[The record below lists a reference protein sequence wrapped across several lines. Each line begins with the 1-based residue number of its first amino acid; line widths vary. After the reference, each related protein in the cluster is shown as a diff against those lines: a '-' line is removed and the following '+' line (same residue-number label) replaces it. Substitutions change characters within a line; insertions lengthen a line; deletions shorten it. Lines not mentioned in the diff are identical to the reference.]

1 MKKNR
6 TLLAFVLAAGM
17 AMTVPQTA
25 SFAEETAGA
34 VTEQTQETQEQTETA
49 EAETAASET
58 GNAAAET
65 AASSE
70 TQVQDTA
77 AQAQDTSAAQA
88 QDTSA
93 AQAQDPSA
101 AAAENSTPKA
111 SPASRIAAKSS
122 DFWDYSTAKW
132 TWISDSRAGVTL
144 WDKKH
149 RFKSTMYTNSVTQKY
164 VQSPTCTEQGY
175 KYLTASI
182 KIDNKIRKC
191 VKTVYIPA
199 LGHNYEDPQWTWS
212 EDCSTASVTL
222 KCSRCLDAKTVNATV
237 KQNVLQDA
245 TCSQTGEIEYTA
257 EAADETGSWSDR
269 KTAAIPA
276 VSHDWSNPQW
286 TWSEDC
292 STAAVTLTCKNCG
305 TEQTFDA
312 NVSQR
317 EIMPVT
323 CTQNGKIRYTASYKD
338 DKGTWVDQ
346 KTKTIP
352 ATGHDWSNPQWT
364 WSEDCSTAAVTLTC
378 KNCGTEQTFDAN
390 VSQREIMP
398 VTCTQ
403 NGKIRYTASYKDD
416 KGTWVDQKT
425 KTIPATGH
433 DWGDPQWTWSEDY
446 STASVVRV
454 CNNNAN
460 HVETADAQITT
471 EDKDGKRIYTATA
484 VLDGETLTDTK
495 QIDLPKDETENTGS
509 KDEPTDTAGKTD
521 GNDKTAN
528 TAVKA
533 GASAKAAAVR
543 TVSNTASV
551 SKTQPKTG
559 DGAAPVVWGGML
571 AAGAA
576 LTALAERRKK
586 KAAAEK

>member
-352 ATGHDWSNPQWT
+352 ATGHDW
-364 WSEDCSTAAVTLTC
+364 
-378 KNCGTEQTFDAN
+378 
-390 VSQREIMP
+390 
-398 VTCTQ
+398 
-403 NGKIRYTASYKDD
+403 
-416 KGTWVDQKT
+416 
-425 KTIPATGH
+425 
-433 DWGDPQWTWSEDY
+433 GDPQWTWSEDY